1 MTKQQIS
8 QWLGAAHTLPPM
20 EQVQAASQKWPW
32 FLPLKVMEAAYKD
45 PTSSD
50 PMQFIRLYGI
60 DYVTGYQLLH
70 SARTEAGPEQFDV
83 LTNTVPTNF
92 SDVPFPEGEEE
103 ASDAYGNNFVQE
115 PHVKR
120 ERPVFEPL
128 FSEDYFLHQ
137 GILTSNT
144 PLPEP
149 AVPEQKEDPKTLMVM
164 MSFADWLAHFKIKSE
179 KEQQEERDKRALR
192 SMWQQEKL
200 ASVLE
205 EETDEI
211 PEDVFEMAVNSLTRK
226 DNLVSESLARILEK
240 QEKWEAASDMYR
252 KLGLLNPSKSSYFAS
267 RAEAAKKRLP

>member
-8 QWLGAAHTLPPM
+8 QWLGATHTLPNR
-20 EQVQAASQKWPW
+20 EEVQAASQKWPW
-32 FLPLKVMEAAYKD
+32 FLPIKVMEAAYMNPESTD
-45 PTSSD
+45 ALQ
-50 PMQFIRLYGI
+50 MARLYGM
-60 DYVTGYQLLH
+60 DYVSGYQLLH
-70 SARTEAGPEQFDV
+70 SAHSEPVPEHFEAFTHTG
-83 LTNTVPTNF
+83 F
-92 SDVPFPEGEEE
+92 SGFTTDSSMGEEAN
-103 ASDAYGNNFVQE
+103 ASDTYGNNFIEE
-115 PHVKR
+115 PPFKH

-144 PLPEP
+144 PVPEPILPER
-149 AVPEQKEDPKTLMVM
+149 KEDPKTLMVM

-240 QEKWEAASDMYR
+240 QEKWEAAADMYR